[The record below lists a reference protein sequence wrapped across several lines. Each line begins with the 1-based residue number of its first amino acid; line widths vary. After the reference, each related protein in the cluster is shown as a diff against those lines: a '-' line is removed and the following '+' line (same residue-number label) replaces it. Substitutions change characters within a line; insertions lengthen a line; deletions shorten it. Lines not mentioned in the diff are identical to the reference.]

1 MFFVCELC
9 YEKQSSDGGQGPWP
23 YTISKQSE
31 QTNRIAAKLI
41 PLAKGALLAGKAV
54 NGIAGIGKL
63 MVRCLPSASL
73 RPLPSNTPYRYHH
86 AAPPHTTLPP
96 SHATPRN
103 PTPPH
108 LISPHPT

>member
-23 YTISKQSE
+23 YTISKQSD
-31 QTNRIAAKLI
+31 QTNRVAAKLI

-73 RPLPSNTPYRYHH
+73 RPLRSNTPYRYHH
-86 AAPPHTTLPP
+86 AAPPQTTPP
-96 SHATPRN
+96 HATLRHATPTHAN
-103 PTPPH
+103 PRQ
-108 LISPHPT
+108 PT